1 MPIKS
6 QNRSSQL
13 DEVGDIDAPHG
24 SRPWCIAVMRHA
36 RSLLSRTESE
46 AKDAADWI
54 DMLAKSEAWR
64 VLGFIS
70 FDAFLISELKIG
82 EDFVDLLKTAFSGQ
96 TVGDIRK
103 KCDDAKANP
112 LAASDQTEAPR
123 NPNGRNQH
131 SEPDRSDRNTNRP
144 TQDQTY
150 TIRRLARD
158 HVDLLARVR
167 AGELSANAAAI
178 EAGFRPK
185 TATFNVEDLDKALTA
200 WLRHFDVSDVIAAA
214 KGRRDG

>member
-1 MPIKS
+1 MRTKS

-24 SRPWCIAVMRHA
+24 SRPWCVAVMRHA

-46 AKDAADWI
+46 AKDAAHWI
-54 DMLAKSEAWR
+54 DSLAESEAWR

-70 FDAFLISELKIG
+70 FDAFLISELKIS
-82 EDFVDLLKTAFSGQ
+82 EDFVDLLKTAFTGQ
-96 TVGDIRK
+96 TVGDVRK
-103 KCDDAKANP
+103 KCDDAKDNP

-131 SEPDRSDRNTNRP
+131 TEPDRSVGNTNRP
-144 TQDQTY
+144 NNDQTY
-150 TIRRLARD
+150 VIRRLARD
-158 HVDLLARVR
+158 HGDLLARVR

-185 TATFNVEDLDKALTA
+185 TATFNVEDLDKAMTA
-200 WLRHFDVSDVIAAA
+200 WLRHFTVEEIIASAE
-214 KGRRDG
+214 GRHG